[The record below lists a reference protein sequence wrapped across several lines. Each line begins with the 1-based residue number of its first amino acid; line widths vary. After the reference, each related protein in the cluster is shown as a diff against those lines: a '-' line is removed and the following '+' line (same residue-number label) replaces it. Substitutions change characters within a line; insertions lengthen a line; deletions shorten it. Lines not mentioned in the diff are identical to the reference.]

1 MGLFCTNCRNPVPE
15 GVNQCRVCNNGFVHE
30 LACSQCGRSVI
41 RGAAFCAC
49 TLFQRP
55 SSYQPPDFPEGFQV
69 RSPEEVPTRAL
80 SRRTSQNEYGQLT
93 YGETFDGAGRFGA
106 ISDVTVPDGVASV
119 LGDIS
124 RTVQTLLS
132 LANKLATVAGTERSR
147 ECIRGCRDLAS
158 RLQEELETRRGPSR
172 G

>member
-15 GVNQCRVCNNGFVHE
+15 GVNQCRVCNNGFVHQ
-30 LACSQCGRSVI
+30 LACYQCGNHVA
-41 RGAAFCAC
+41 RGAAAC
-49 TLFQRP
+49 GCMQSGQYYAP
-55 SSYQPPDFPEGFQV
+55 PGYSSPASQSRE
-69 RSPEEVPTRAL
+69 L
-80 SRRTSQNEYGQLT
+80 SRRTSSREYGELT

-119 LGDIS
+119 LGDIA
-124 RTVQTLLS
+124 RTVQTLLA
-132 LANKLATVAGTERSR
+132 LASKLATVAGTDRSR